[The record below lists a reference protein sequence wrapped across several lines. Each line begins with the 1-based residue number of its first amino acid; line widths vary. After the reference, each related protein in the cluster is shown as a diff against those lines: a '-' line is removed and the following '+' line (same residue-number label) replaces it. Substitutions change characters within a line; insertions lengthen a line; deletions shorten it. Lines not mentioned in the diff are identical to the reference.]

1 MEEYKNSEILTK
13 LYSERGE
20 DFENCTD
27 KELVNKDNALNNK
40 IEKELKKKY
49 ANDENGLF
57 NILNSITE
65 LCSINS
71 EMYYKMGVADGFE
84 LYKEIKKFS
93 KNSNT

>member
-1 MEEYKNSEILTK
+1 MEACKNSEILTK

-20 DFENCTD
+20 NFEKYTD
-27 KELVNKDNALNNK
+27 KELVSKENLLNNK
-40 IEKELKKKY
+40 IETELKKKY
-49 ANDENGLF
+49 DNDENGLF

-84 LYKEIKKFS
+84 LYKEINRFS
-93 KNSNT
+93 KKY